1 MKKFE
6 NILLLSDIDGTI
18 AWNSEYI
25 PPENIEKI
33 LYFKENGGHFAFS
46 SGRNHKDIYRILP
59 NLRELVSAPCILC
72 NGSYLYDAETEEI
85 LNPRYLDEKNA
96 VTLLHEIKS
105 SFPTVGF
112 RVTVPDGFLVPAG
125 DAVMM
130 RQLSEWGIAD
140 IATVR
145 ELSEFDGKEWFK
157 AVFVADVA
165 TLSEVAAYIEARY
178 SEVFT
183 LTRSSEF
190 LLELQPLG
198 VSKSFQF
205 PFLRSRYQSATL
217 YAIGDYDNDAEM
229 LRHADVAACPEN
241 ASEEIKKIAA
251 IHVCHCKDGALADL
265 IEKIDMTL

>member
-112 RVTVPDGFLVPAG
+112 RVTVPDGFLVPA
-125 DAVMM
+125 A
-130 RQLSEWGIAD
+130 R
-140 IATVR
+140 R
-145 ELSEFDGKEWFK
+145 NGKN
-157 AVFVADVA
+157 
-165 TLSEVAAYIEARY
+165 R
-178 SEVFT
+178 
-183 LTRSSEF
+183 
-190 LLELQPLG
+190 
-198 VSKSFQF
+198 
-205 PFLRSRYQSATL
+205 
-217 YAIGDYDNDAEM
+217 
-229 LRHADVAACPEN
+229 
-241 ASEEIKKIAA
+241 
-251 IHVCHCKDGALADL
+251 
-265 IEKIDMTL
+265 